1 MLGFTAND
9 EDNTT
14 IIVDEN
20 SNVSLS
26 CEAAGRPK
34 PHMVLRSD
42 ANSRELNRIA
52 HDDSQS
58 KEKTSNIYFF
68 IHKIRCQDSGAYRCE
83 ADNSVGHESR
93 TLFIL
98 VPCKYL
104 KNF

>member
-1 MLGFTAND
+1 
-9 EDNTT
+9 
-14 IIVDEN
+14 
-20 SNVSLS
+20 
-26 CEAAGRPK
+26 
-34 PHMVLRSD
+34 MVLRSD

-83 ADNSVGHESR
+83 ADNSVGHENR